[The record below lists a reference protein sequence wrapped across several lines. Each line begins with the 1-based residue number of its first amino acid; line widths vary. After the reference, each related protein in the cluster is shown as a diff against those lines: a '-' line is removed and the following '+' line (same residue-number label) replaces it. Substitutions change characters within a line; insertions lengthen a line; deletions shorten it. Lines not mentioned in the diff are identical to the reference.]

1 MIQTN
6 SKSSG
11 IKGQKNK
18 SKDELAEIPSKSE
31 SKANSLTLKLKDIRE
46 KINESKYTFSKPK
59 IKEIRR
65 HL

>member
-31 SKANSLTLKLKDIRE
+31 SKTNSLTLKLKDIRE
-46 KINESKYTFSKPK
+46 KIN
-59 IKEIRR
+59 
-65 HL
+65 